1 MRTWHFLNYLHE
13 DLTIWPA
20 WGPAYLLYDLHEDLT
35 IFFMTCM
42 RTWLSSTEY
51 DLHEDHIIFYMTYMK
66 TWLVAIIYSIWPAWG
81 PYYLLYDLHEDLA
94 IIYSIWPAWG
104 PYYLLYDLH
113 EDLAIIY
120 SIWPAWVPD
129 YLTCM
134 RTVLMSTAEDECFTS
149 SSTGVSSSSST
160 AWQQVKHVRSCSLL
174 TTEVFIN
181 FWGHSIQLHIERLMN
196 FTVLKTRTFSA
207 VDHLCSVARTM
218 WKITEFSD

>member
-1 MRTWHFLNYLHE
+1 MTCMRTCLSS
-13 DLTIWPA
+13 IWPA
-20 WGPAYLLYDLHEDLT
+20 WGPCYLLYDLREDHTIFYILPAWGPDNLLYDLHEDL
-35 IFFMTCM
+35 
-42 RTWLSSTEY
+42 
-51 DLHEDHIIFYMTYMK
+51 
-66 TWLVAIIYSIWPAWG
+66 AIIYRIWPAWG